1 MPNAVWMIGL
11 HLCVNPVME
20 AERAAGTQKQ
30 LLGAGFCHPRACP
43 DTQTAIGLQPAALAS
58 HNTAGPQLGLVVV
71 GVHRAG
77 GCSPPTPTPLP
88 IPSPEQTS
96 LLGELPFPQLPL
108 RFSWPWL
115 MLFLLP

>member
-1 MPNAVWMIGL
+1 MHSVSTYYVPGLMPNAVWMIGL

-58 HNTAGPQLGLVVV
+58 HNTAGPQLSLVVV

-77 GCSPPTPTPLP
+77 GWFRPPQPHPLAH
-88 IPSPEQTS
+88 S
-96 LLGELPFPQLPL
+96 LP
-108 RFSWPWL
+108 
-115 MLFLLP
+115 